1 MTAAF
6 WGGWLGI
13 DLRWRP
19 GGVGISFACGNVGRR
34 KRARNAARG
43 VVADEAWR
51 NREAL
56 LPLVDWG
63 PARTRGMRGLSVSR
77 RSDWGSRQNFI
88 KRRRFARLRRNA
100 CRWLFRRL
108 LKMKRRE
115 IKSDRKFRFSRKK
128 RKFQGLQSL
137 WGKG

>member
-6 WGGWLGI
+6 WTGWPGI
-13 DLRWRP
+13 DFRWRP
-19 GGVGISFACGNVGRR
+19 GGGGIAFACGNVGRR

-63 PARTRGMRGLSVSR
+63 PARTRAECADCRFRAALTGEAVRILSNAAVLRGCVGTLAAGCS
-77 RSDWGSRQNFI
+77 G
-88 KRRRFARLRRNA
+88 A
-100 CRWLFRRL
+100 C
-108 LKMKRRE
+108 
-115 IKSDRKFRFSRKK
+115 
-128 RKFQGLQSL
+128 
-137 WGKG
+137 